1 MIFFITAL
9 VILFTTAGQLLL
21 KIGANKK
28 EGAAI
33 LNGYVVFGY
42 ALFLGTVILSY
53 FLMQEI
59 PLKHFTVIM
68 SINYVAVMIASKIF
82 LDEDVNKD
90 RAIGTVLIALGVV
103 VFLLK

>member
-9 VILFTTAGQLLL
+9 IILFTTAGQLLL

-42 ALFLGTVILSY
+42 ALFLATVILSY

-82 LDEDVNKD
+82 LMEEITKD
-90 RAIGTVLIALGVV
+90 RLIGTTLVGCGVL
-103 VFLLK
+103 VFLL